1 MSDEKQVDTEESLEK
16 AEKEPSQI
24 SESTRSGNMANPIV
38 LIVFMIFVMVLII
51 TVLNLKN
58 KAPSSNIKN
67 PQDDPSLSDLKADLE
82 TGRME
87 LNRQR
92 MAMNL
97 PPLEG
102 AESADEIATR
112 LKRDADTLAALAK
125 SFHKIIADKNTQLS
139 ERNSEILR
147 LEKLRQDFSM
157 DNSRLQLEL
166 SRALSGGPEM
176 DRLKLLLVDTKKQF
190 AIAEQQLATSQQQLA
205 AAQQQLAATKSSFS
219 DREFND
225 LKRLLEKTL
234 SERDFYQAQ
243 LNELQS
249 NIEKAK
255 LFASSE
261 TELLPTAVELF
272 RRLRKL
278 EGMKDSDLTTEYS
291 KLGVEL
297 GANVLHT
304 LNYATGSSELKAE
317 DIAQLENI
325 VANEAPDGDLI
336 LIIGYASKTGD
347 SVANQRLSSDRATK
361 AAEYYSGRKRPGQI
375 VQAVYL
381 GQTDRFST
389 RIPERNQ
396 ICEVWII
403 RKKQ

>member
-1 MSDEKQVDTEESLEK
+1 MSDEKQVDTEEFLEK
-16 AEKEPSQI
+16 AENEPSQI
-24 SESTRSGNMANPIV
+24 SKTNRSGNMANPIV

-112 LKRDADTLAALAK
+112 LKRDAETLAALAK

-176 DRLKLLLVDTKKQF
+176 DRLKLLLVDTKKQL
-190 AIAEQQLATSQQQLA
+190 AITEQQLAASQQQLA

-249 NIEKAK
+249 NVEKAK

-297 GANVLHT
+297 GANVLLT

-396 ICEVWII
+396 ICEVWIV